1 MTTDGSAAGP
11 PQGARPLGG
20 GSRSELRGDH
30 TIVAAA
36 DAPGE
41 PIGPLREFWG
51 YFSANHGAVAGLAIV
66 VLLLLV
72 AAFANVIAPYPPDLT
87 NNAVF
92 LKPPA
97 WQEGGSWAYPLGTD
111 AIGRDMLSRLIH
123 GTRLSLSI
131 GIAVVALSIVVG
143 IMLGLVAGYFRGVT
157 EIAIMRLMDI
167 ILSLPSLLLAIVI
180 VAILGP
186 GLMNAMLAV
195 AVIVLPHYVRITR
208 ASVITEMSKDYVTAA
223 RAIGTGRMRLMLN
236 EVLPNCAAP
245 LIVQATLG
253 VSTAILDAAALGFL
267 GLGAQPP
274 ASEWGTMLA
283 DAREFVLRAWWAVTF
298 PGLMILMAV
307 LAFNLL
313 GDGLRDAF
321 DPKLKR

>member
-1 MTTDGSAAGP
+1 MTNAFAVEELTAAP
-11 PQGARPLGG
+11 R
-20 GSRSELRGDH
+20 
-30 TIVAAA
+30 
-36 DAPGE
+36 
-41 PIGPLREFWG
+41 GPLREFWG
-51 YFSANHGAVAGLAIV
+51 YFSANHGAVAGLVFIV
-66 VLLLLV
+66 AVLLV

-97 WQEGGSWAYPLGTD
+97 WQAGGSWAYPLGTD
-111 AIGRDMLSRLIH
+111 AIGRDMLSRLIF
-123 GTRLSLSI
+123 GARLTLLI
-131 GIAVVALSIVVG
+131 GMAVVALAIVAG
-143 IMLGLVAGYFRGVT
+143 IALGLVAGYFRGVT
-157 EIAIMRLMDI
+157 EIAIMRLMDV
-167 ILSLPSLLLAIVI
+167 ILTLPSLLLAIVI

-195 AVIVLPHYVRITR
+195 CVVVLPHYVRITR
-208 ASVITEMSKDYVTAA
+208 AAVITEMSKDYVTAA
-223 RAIGTGRMRLMLN
+223 RASGAGRLRLMLS

-245 LIVQATLG
+245 LIVQASLG

-274 ASEWGTMLA
+274 ASEWGTMLG
-283 DAREFVLRAWWAVTF
+283 DAREFVLRAWWVVTF
-298 PGLMILMAV
+298 PGLAIVVTV

-313 GDGLRDAF
+313 GDGLRDAL

>member
-1 MTTDGSAAGP
+1 MTTGAIAPTAP
-11 PQGARPLGG
+11 PR
-20 GSRSELRGDH
+20 
-30 TIVAAA
+30 
-36 DAPGE
+36 APA
-41 PIGPLREFWG
+41 GPLREFWG
-51 YFSANHGAVAGLAIV
+51 YFSANRGALAGLVIV
-66 VLLLLV
+66 IAVLLL
-72 AAFANVIAPYPPDLT
+72 AAFANAIAPWPPDLT

-97 WQEGGSWAYPLGTD
+97 WQDGGSWAYPLGTD

-123 GTRLSLSI
+123 GARLSLLI
-131 GIAVVALSIVVG
+131 GMAVVAISIVTG
-143 IMLGLVAGYFRGVT
+143 IALGLVAGYARGVT

-167 ILSLPSLLLAIVI
+167 ILTLPSLLLAIVI

-195 AVIVLPHYVRITR
+195 AIVILPHYVRITR
-208 ASVITEMSKDYVTAA
+208 ASVIAEMSRDYVTAA
-223 RAIGTGRMRLMLN
+223 RATGAGRLRLMFG

-274 ASEWGTMLA
+274 APEWGTMLA
-283 DAREFVLRAWWAVTF
+283 DAREFVLRAWWVVTF
-298 PGLMILMAV
+298 PGLMILVTV
-307 LAFNLL
+307 LAFNLM

>member
-1 MTTDGSAAGP
+1 MNSAAT
-11 PQGARPLGG
+11 AV
-20 GSRSELRGDH
+20 SS
-30 TIVAAA
+30 TAAA
-36 DAPGE
+36 PR
-41 PIGPLREFWG
+41 GPLRDFWG
-51 YFSANHGAVAGLAIV
+51 YFSANRGAVAGLVFVIA
-66 VLLLLV
+66 VLLM
-72 AAFANVIAPYPPDLT
+72 AAFADVLAPYPPDLT
-87 NNAVF
+87 NSAVF

-97 WQEGGSWAYPLGTD
+97 WQAGGSWAYPLGTD
-111 AIGRDMLSRLIH
+111 AIGRDILSRLIH
-123 GTRLSLSI
+123 GARLSLTI
-131 GIAVVALSIVVG
+131 GIAVVALAIAVG
-143 IMLGLVAGYFRGVT
+143 IALGLIAGFLRGVV

-167 ILSLPSLLLAIVI
+167 ILTLPSLLLAIVI

-195 AVIVLPHYVRITR
+195 VVVELPHYVRITR
-208 ASVITEMSKDYVTAA
+208 AAVITETSKDYVTAA
-223 RAIGTGRMRLMLN
+223 RASGATQWRLMFS

-245 LIVQATLG
+245 LIVQASLG

-283 DAREFVLRAWWAVTF
+283 DAREFVLRAWWVVTL
-298 PGLMILMAV
+298 PGLMILLTV

-313 GDGLRDAF
+313 GDGLRDAL

>member
-1 MTTDGSAAGP
+1 MTAESLATSNTAITP
-11 PQGARPLGG
+11 P
-20 GSRSELRGDH
+20 
-30 TIVAAA
+30 
-36 DAPGE
+36 
-41 PIGPLREFWG
+41 GPLREFWG
-51 YFSANHGAVAGLAIV
+51 YFSANHGAVAGLAVVIV
-66 VLLLLV
+66 VLLM
-72 AAFANVIAPYPPDLT
+72 AAFANVLAPYPPNLT

-92 LKPPA
+92 LQPPA
-97 WQEGGSWAYPLGTD
+97 WQTGGSWAYLLGTD
-111 AIGRDMLSRLIH
+111 AIGRDILSRLIY
-123 GTRLSLSI
+123 GARLSLLI
-131 GIAVVALSIVVG
+131 GIAVVTLSIVVG
-143 IMLGLVAGYFRGVT
+143 ITLGLVAGFARGVT

-167 ILSLPSLLLAIVI
+167 ILTLPSLLLAIVI

-195 AVIVLPHYVRITR
+195 AVVVLPHYVRITR
-208 ASVITEMSKDYVTAA
+208 AAVITETSKDYVTAA
-223 RAIGTGRMRLMLN
+223 RANGASRLRLMFN

-245 LIVQATLG
+245 LIVQASLG

-283 DAREFVLRAWWAVTF
+283 DAREFVLRAWWVVTF
-298 PGLMILMAV
+298 PGLMILVTV

-313 GDGLRDAF
+313 GDGLRDAL